1 MDNSSHGRQ
10 QRSTLPAADFTL
22 SYQPTT
28 RCIERAPCSAH
39 MCTTRTTQLRDFMR
53 SQSVTLVQRRDQT
66 RHEEDLAKPV
76 LLLSSLSFSYLGSP
90 LSRPSLSRPLF
101 PTRLTIIDRWR
112 REKDGKELGTRA
124 QKRIKETK
132 ELVSPTRLSPCVIES
147 KTFFFLLDIL
157 LVVSLKIDQVNPS
170 SDTRCFLYSSHFSK
184 RSFVKPGQRII
195 LISNH
200 L

>member
-1 MDNSSHGRQ
+1 MDDSSHGRQ

-112 REKDGKELGTRA
+112 REEDGKELGTRA
-124 QKRIKETK
+124 RKNKRNER
-132 ELVSPTRLSPCVIES
+132 TRFADA
-147 KTFFFLLDIL
+147 TFSLRNRVEDFLLPPRYPPRG
-157 LVVSLKIDQVNPS
+157 LVENRPS
-170 SDTRCFLYSSHFSK
+170 
-184 RSFVKPGQRII
+184 
-195 LISNH
+195 
-200 L
+200 